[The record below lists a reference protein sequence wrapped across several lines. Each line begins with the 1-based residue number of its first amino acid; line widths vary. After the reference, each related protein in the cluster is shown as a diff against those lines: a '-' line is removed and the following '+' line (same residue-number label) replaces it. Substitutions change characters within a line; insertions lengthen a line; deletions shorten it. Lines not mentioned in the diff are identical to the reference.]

1 MSCLSQDWLPGV
13 EPATQGSTLGVL
25 RKAERVLNT
34 ATILGALRRRWWVV
48 VAMALL
54 GVLAGALPSP
64 ATTKAAE
71 TDANT
76 KWTASHT
83 LLISDSSSQGSY
95 VNSVATNQLQ
105 LFATTGEVPK
115 RVAQSI
121 GYNGVP
127 AELVTQVVVT
137 VDQASGALRITTTQ
151 TTAEQSVLV
160 ADSFADE
167 LTKYL
172 AERQDTLQFDRL
184 AASQKRLDS
193 LKNQIQQLETVA
205 AANPNDKVTAA
216 QLDALSRQYS
226 LAFEQNNQLQ
236 IDQGQLQLTTLER
249 AEAVAVKGQ
258 NGGVAGLSA
267 PQSRMSRAILLGG
280 VGAMIGFGVVLVL
293 ARLDR
298 RIRTRQQ
305 AESIFGLRM
314 QVAIPLTA
322 KEVAEG
328 LVVVPDRHDSLSDA
342 YRTLRSVVGFVEGGA
357 ARAVGRAP
365 VVLVVSAGSGDGKTS
380 VSANLAAAFVE
391 TGLRTVAVNTDFR
404 RPALMERIVG
414 KSARRLGF
422 SYEDLANLPVAVLL
436 ASSSIAD
443 LAIFDLAGIDAS
455 PGDLARETARLLPEL
470 TSLASAVVIDSS
482 PVGVTAE
489 VLELVPHADVIVLV
503 TRLNHSSIEAATR
516 AIEIIR
522 ALSSAHL
529 VLTVVGEAGE
539 RSGYDEYSGK
549 VPTPA
554 RGREVVA
561 D

>member
-1 MSCLSQDWLPGV
+1 MPGV
-13 EPATQGSTLGVL
+13 EPAGRASTLGVL
-25 RKAERVLNT
+25 RKAEQVLNT

-48 VAMALL
+48 VALALL
-54 GVLAGALPSP
+54 GALAGALPSP
-64 ATTKAAE
+64 AAPKAAAVDS
-71 TDANT
+71 TT

-83 LLISDSSSQGSY
+83 SLITDPSLPNGVSSGT
-95 VNSVATNQLQ
+95 VTINQLQ

-115 RVAQSI
+115 RVAESI
-121 GYNGVP
+121 GYKGLP
-127 AELVTQVVVT
+127 AELASQVVVD
-137 VDQASGALRITTTQ
+137 VDGNSAALRITTTQ
-151 TTAEQSVLV
+151 ATAEQAVRI
-160 ADSFADE
+160 ADAFADE

-184 AASQKRLDS
+184 AASQKRLDA
-193 LKNQIQQLETVA
+193 LKAQIQQLETVVA
-205 AANPNDKVTAA
+205 AAPTDKVTAA

-236 IDQGQLQLTTLER
+236 IDQSQLQLTTLER
-249 AEAVAVKGQ
+249 AEAIAVKAKSGSI
-258 NGGVAGLSA
+258 GGLSA
-267 PQSRMSRAILLGG
+267 PQSRMSRGILLGG

-314 QVAIPLTA
+314 QVAIPITS

-328 LVVVPDRHDSLSDA
+328 LVVVPGRHDPLADA

-414 KSARRLGF
+414 RKARRLGF
-422 SYEDLANLPVAVLL
+422 SYEDLANLPIAVLL
-436 ASSSIAD
+436 ASSSIPD
-443 LAIFDLAGIDAS
+443 LAIFDLAGVDAS
-455 PGDLARETARLLPEL
+455 PGDLARETARVLPGL
-470 TSLASAVVIDSS
+470 TSFASAVVVDSS

-503 TRLNHSSIEAATR
+503 TRLNHSSIESATR

-522 ALSSAHL
+522 SLSNAHL
-529 VLTVVGEAGE
+529 VLTVVGEAGD
-539 RSGYDEYSGK
+539 RSGYDEYSGDL
-549 VPTPA
+549 PTPT
-554 RGREVVA
+554 RGEETDA

>member
-1 MSCLSQDWLPGV
+1 M
-13 EPATQGSTLGVL
+13 
-25 RKAERVLNT
+25 
-34 ATILGALRRRWWVV
+34 AL
-48 VAMALL
+48 ALL

-64 ATTKAAE
+64 ATPKAAAVDS
-71 TDANT
+71 TT
-76 KWTASHT
+76 RWTASHT
-83 LLISDSSSQGSY
+83 LLIADSSSLQGSSG
-95 VNSVATNQLQ
+95 NSVVINQLQ
-105 LFATTGEVPK
+105 LFTTTGEVPK

-121 GYNGVP
+121 RYNGAP
-127 AELVTQVVVT
+127 AELATQVVVEY
-137 VDQASGALRITTTQ
+137 DQNSGALRITTTQ
-151 TTAEQSVLV
+151 ATAEQAVLI
-160 ADSFADE
+160 ADAFADE

-172 AERQDTLQFDRL
+172 AERQDTLQFDRV
-184 AASQKRLDS
+184 AASQKRLDA
-193 LKNQIQQLETVA
+193 LKAQIQLLEPVA
-205 AANPNDKVTAA
+205 AASPNDKVTAA
-216 QLDALSRQYS
+216 QLDALSHQYS

-236 IDQGQLQLTTLER
+236 IDQSQLQLTTLER
-249 AEAVAVKGQ
+249 AEAIAIKGQ
-258 NGGVAGLSA
+258 SGGIGGLSA
-267 PQSRMSRAILLGG
+267 PQSRLSRGVLLGG

-314 QVAIPLTA
+314 QVAIPITT

-328 LVVVPDRHDSLSDA
+328 LVVVPGRHDALSDA

-414 KSARRLGF
+414 RKARRLGF
-422 SYEDLANLPVAVLL
+422 SYEDLVNLPTAVLL
-436 ASSSIAD
+436 ASSSIPD
-443 LAIFDLAGIDAS
+443 LAILDLAGIDAS

-470 TSLASAVVIDSS
+470 TALASAVVIDSS

-503 TRLNHSSIEAATR
+503 TRLNHSSIESATR

-522 ALSSAHL
+522 SLTNAHL
-529 VLTVVGEAGE
+529 VLTVVGEAGD
-539 RSGYDEYSGK
+539 RSRYEEYSGDL
-549 VPTPA
+549 PTPT
-554 RGREVVA
+554 RGEEL
-561 D
+561 DED

>member
-1 MSCLSQDWLPGV
+1 
-13 EPATQGSTLGVL
+13 
-25 RKAERVLNT
+25 
-34 ATILGALRRRWWVV
+34 
-48 VAMALL
+48 MALL

-64 ATTKAAE
+64 STTKAAGVN
-71 TDANT
+71 ANT

-151 TTAEQSVLV
+151 STAEQAVLV

-193 LKNQIQQLETVA
+193 LKIQIQQLETVA
-205 AANPNDKVTAA
+205 AASPNDKVTAA
-216 QLDALSRQYS
+216 QLDALAHQYS

-236 IDQGQLQLTTLER
+236 INQGQLQLTTLER
-249 AEAVAVKGQ
+249 AEAIAVQGQ
-258 NGGVAGLSA
+258 NSSIAGLSA
-267 PQSRMSRAILLGG
+267 PQSRGSRGILLGG
-280 VGAMIGFGVVLVL
+280 VGAMIGFGVVLIL

-314 QVAIPLTA
+314 QVAIPITA
-322 KEVAEG
+322 KEIAEG
-328 LVVVPDRHDSLSDA
+328 LVVVPDRHDALSDS
-342 YRTLRSVVGFVEGGA
+342 YRTLRSVIGFIEGGA
-357 ARAVGRAP
+357 ARSAGRAP

-404 RPALMERIVG
+404 RPALMERIAG
-414 KSARRLGF
+414 TKARRLGF
-422 SYEDLANLPVAVLL
+422 SYEDLADLPVSVLL

-443 LAIFDLAGIDAS
+443 LAIFDLAGIGAS

-470 TSLASAVVIDSS
+470 TALASAVVIDSS

-503 TRLNHSSIEAATR
+503 TRLNHSSIESATR

-522 ALSSAHL
+522 ALSNAHL

-539 RSGYDEYSGK
+539 RSDYDEYSGN
-549 VPTPA
+549 VPTPT
-554 RGREVVA
+554 RGRAVVE